1 MLWFVCFIIPQVLID
16 CPILKRLVLIS
27 CVSSVSDLTHKCK
40 QFIGTTCN
48 TINVLTWML
57 FLQFVILFTT
67 DHFNTASIWNPSK
80 TTLQTPSAENHFVK
94 KDSQQKCGV
103 PHPLYRKIDEY
114 FRQKKGHKGLK
125 LACFDQNHTFL

>member
-48 TINVLTWML
+48 TINVLTWIFFFNL
-57 FLQFVILFTT
+57 LSYLLRTILTQQVFG
-67 DHFNTASIWNPSK
+67 
-80 TTLQTPSAENHFVK
+80 TLQKLLCRLP
-94 KDSQQKCGV
+94 Q
-103 PHPLYRKIDEY
+103 RKIILS
-114 FRQKKGHKGLK
+114 KKTLSRNVGYPTPFIGKLTNIFAKKRVTKG
-125 LACFDQNHTFL
+125 